1 MDPMERLRKSLSH
14 RPGVLGWDRL
24 SHSSVLAPVVM
35 VDGEPHLLF
44 QERTKGIRQGGEI
57 SFPGGGFE
65 PERDTDLCATALR
78 ECWEEMGIAPG
89 RVTVMGELDTLITSV
104 GLTVSC
110 YVGLLERGTLET
122 MTINEDEV
130 AAWFTMP
137 LAYFMATEPEIYQVR
152 LMLEPHYDHPEKGR
166 VTLLPAEAL
175 GLPKRYHK
183 PWGGVTRDVYLWDTP
198 HGTLWGITA
207 ELVWE
212 LVRRDRKAS
221 EVTT

>member
-1 MDPMERLRKSLSH
+1 MDPVEWLKGRLPH

-35 VDGEPHLLF
+35 VDGELHLLF

-57 SFPGGGFE
+57 SFPGGIFE
-65 PERDTDLCATALR
+65 PGTDIDLCATALR
-78 ECWEEMGIAPG
+78 ECCEEMGIKPG
-89 RVTVMGELDTLITSV
+89 QVTVIGELDTLITSV

-110 YVGLLERGTLET
+110 YVGFLEAGTLET
-122 MTINEDEV
+122 MRVNEDEV
-130 AAWFTMP
+130 AAWFTLP
-137 LAYFMATEPEIYQVR
+137 LADFMTKDPEVYHVR
-152 LMLEPHYDHPEKGR
+152 LMIEPHYDHPEKGR

-175 GLPKRYHK
+175 GLPVRYHT
-183 PWGGVTRDVYLWDTP
+183 PWGGVTRDVYLWETP

-212 LVRRDRKAS
+212 LVRYARKAS